1 MIQTENLTADL
12 SAYGE
17 KEVITMKELKNREEL
32 VEQLTEMLMDF
43 AKDCNQYQTDV
54 YLYYDEETQTAT
66 LDTFINVGG
75 NSWLDDDHY
84 TIYHDTE
91 HYENWS
97 DYYCNDGDFAWGLDM
112 LNEDFEKEVIE
123 YLDLDDDE
131 KEDYQIQYIDAY
143 NYVISRDDY
152 MDKLIEV
159 YKESI
164 DENRADYVE
173 QAEQIIS
180 AWEEEIEREEQIKAE
195 NEEA

>member
-1 MIQTENLTADL
+1 
-12 SAYGE
+12 
-17 KEVITMKELKNREEL
+17 MKELKNREEL

-43 AKDCNQYQTDV
+43 EKDCNQYQTDV
-54 YLYYDEETQTAT
+54 YLYYDEKTQTAT

-84 TIYHDTE
+84 TIFRDTE
-91 HYENWS
+91 HYESWS

-112 LNEDFEKEVIE
+112 SNEEFEKEVIK
-123 YLDLDDDE
+123 YLNLDDDE
-131 KEDYQIQYIDAY
+131 KEDYRIEHIDAY
-143 NYVISRDDY
+143 NYVISREDY

-164 DENRADYVE
+164 DENKTDYKK

-180 AWEEEIEREEQIKAE
+180 AWEEETE
-195 NEEA
+195 

>member
-1 MIQTENLTADL
+1 
-12 SAYGE
+12 
-17 KEVITMKELKNREEL
+17 MKELKNREEL
-32 VEQLTEMLMDF
+32 VEQLTEMLMEF

-143 NYVISRDDY
+143 NYVISREDY

-180 AWEEEIEREEQIKAE
+180 AWEEETEREE
-195 NEEA
+195 

>member
-1 MIQTENLTADL
+1 
-12 SAYGE
+12 
-17 KEVITMKELKNREEL
+17 MKELKNREEL

-91 HYENWS
+91 HYENWR

-112 LNEDFEKEVIE
+112 SNDDFEKEVIE
-123 YLDLDDDE
+123 YLNLDDDE

-152 MDKLIEV
+152 MDKLIEL

-164 DENRADYVE
+164 EENRADYVE

-180 AWEEEIEREEQIKAE
+180 DWEEETEREEQIKAE

>member
-1 MIQTENLTADL
+1 
-12 SAYGE
+12 
-17 KEVITMKELKNREEL
+17 MKAIKNREAL

-54 YLYYDEETQTAT
+54 YLYYDEETRTAT

-84 TIYHDTE
+84 TIYRDTE
-91 HYENWS
+91 HYESWS
-97 DYYCNDGDFAWGLDM
+97 DYYCNDGDFAWGLDIS
-112 LNEDFEKEVIE
+112 NDDFEKKVIE

-143 NYVISRDDY
+143 NYVVSREDY

-173 QAEQIIS
+173 QAERIIS
-180 AWEEEIEREEQIKAE
+180 AWEEETEREEQIKAE
-195 NEEA
+195 NEEAWNKFMGH